1 MVEFGMAFIWIMVL
15 IFPAIWLLLG
25 LAYVINKI
33 LPMGT
38 PWISDL
44 PMDIATS
51 LLNIMKNCASPKEI
65 QIKELQIA
73 AKSTI
78 LVSGIMTVILQWHL
92 LTYSIFWV
100 VLLWVL
106 LSAVEN

>member
-1 MVEFGMAFIWIMVL
+1 MDIMVEFGIAFIWIMVL

-65 QIKELQIA
+65 QIA

-78 LVSGIMTVILQWHL
+78 LVSGIMTVIIQWHL
-92 LTYSIFWV
+92 LKYSIFWV
-100 VLLWVL
+100 FLLWVL
-106 LSAVEN
+106 LNAVEN

>member
-1 MVEFGMAFIWIMVL
+1 MVEFGIAFIWIMVL

-44 PMDIATS
+44 PMDIAIS
-51 LLNIMKNCASPKEI
+51 LFNIMKNCASPKEI
-65 QIKELQIA
+65 QIG

-92 LTYSIFWV
+92 LKYSIFWV
-100 VLLWVL
+100 FLLWVL

>member
-1 MVEFGMAFIWIMVL
+1 MVEFGIAFIWIMVL

-65 QIKELQIA
+65 QIA

-78 LVSGIMTVILQWHL
+78 LVSGIMTVIIQWHL
-92 LTYSIFWV
+92 LKYSIFWV
-100 VLLWVL
+100 FLLWVL
-106 LSAVEN
+106 LNAVEN